1 MLEKFFSAYFKPFV
15 VLYVI
20 PTEIC
25 FLSLI
30 SYQVPFFF
38 FFFFSSYMENDMEAA
53 DGEGLQRSSG
63 SSRLSTLMIDIPS
76 EFLIFSMKT
85 YVVNL

>member
-38 FFFFSSYMENDMEAA
+38 FFFFFFHHTWKMTWKQLTERDCREAVEA
-53 DGEGLQRSSG
+53 LGYQ
-63 SSRLSTLMIDIPS
+63 PS
-76 EFLIFSMKT
+76 
-85 YVVNL
+85 